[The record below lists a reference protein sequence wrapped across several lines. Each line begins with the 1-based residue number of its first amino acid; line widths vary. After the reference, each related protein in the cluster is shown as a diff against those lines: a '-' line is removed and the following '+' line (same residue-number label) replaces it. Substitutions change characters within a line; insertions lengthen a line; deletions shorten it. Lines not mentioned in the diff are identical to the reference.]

1 MLEAIALAK
10 QAAVY
15 GEVPVG
21 AVIVQNKT
29 VIATGQNRRERNKNA
44 LGHAEI
50 EAIAEAC
57 QKLGRWR
64 LDDCDLYVTL
74 EPCPMCAGA
83 IINARIRRIYF
94 GAYDEKAGSLGSLT
108 DLSVLPYNH
117 KPEVYGGIMESDCR
131 RILAEFFNRIRYNDD
146 QQNGPL

>member
-1 MLEAIALAK
+1 M
-10 QAAVY
+10 QAAILQAKKAACR

-21 AVIVQNKT
+21 AVIVKNKK
-29 VIATGQNRRERNKNA
+29 VISTGQNRRELNKNA
-44 LGHAEI
+44 LAHAEI
-50 EAIAEAC
+50 EAIENAC
-57 QKLGRWR
+57 RLLNQWR

-94 GAYDEKAGSLGSLT
+94 GAYDNKAGSLGSLT

-117 KPEVYGGIMESDCR
+117 RPEVYGGIMENECKEVLSSFFKDLRSDAIEQR
-131 RILAEFFNRIRYNDD
+131 
-146 QQNGPL
+146 

>member
-1 MLEAIALAK
+1 MQEAIELAK
-10 QAAVY
+10 AAGNR

-21 AVIVQNKT
+21 AVIVRNKEI
-29 VIATGQNRRERNKNA
+29 IATGQNRREADNHA

-50 EAIAEAC
+50 EAIDSAC
-57 QKLGRWR
+57 RALGTWR

-83 IINARIRRIYF
+83 IINARIRRVYF
-94 GAYDEKAGSLGSLT
+94 GAYDSKAGSFGSIT

-117 KPEVYGGIMESDCR
+117 KPEIYGGIMEFDCKQVLSD
-131 RILAEFFNRIRYNDD
+131 FFTSVRNKI
-146 QQNGPL
+146 QK

>member
-1 MLEAIALAK
+1 MLEALRLAK
-10 QAAVY
+10 QAAAR

-21 AVIVQNKT
+21 AVIVKDKI
-29 VIATGQNRRERNKNA
+29 VIAEGQNRREQNRDA
-44 LGHAEI
+44 LAHAEI
-50 EAIAEAC
+50 EAIADAC
-57 QKLGRWR
+57 RRLHRWR

-94 GAYDEKAGSLGSLT
+94 GAYDSKAGSLGSLT

-117 KPEVYGGIMESDCR
+117 KPEVYGGIMEAPCR
-131 RILAEFFNRIRYNDD
+131 EMLAAFFLQMRLDEKNT
-146 QQNGPL
+146 L